1 MPDDCLNLSLSV
13 EIAILTDYMDL
24 FLPFFFF
31 SFFSLPMSVSQIF
44 VFLFRFCVNFGY
56 NFFQPKNT
64 RTDYYENPID
74 GRFYCNVCGRNYVR
88 KKHVLRH
95 IRYECVNVPPR
106 FYCANC
112 SKQYRQSNAL
122 FHHIRQKHGPLA
134 RDTMNFSGF
143 NQRNF
148 KVANDGRV
156 IFNCF

>member
-1 MPDDCLNLSLSV
+1 MLKYIYAKFKFIRQNCHFYWLYGSLSSSSSPS
-13 EIAILTDYMDL
+13 
-24 FLPFFFF
+24 FLHCLCLEF
-31 SFFSLPMSVSQIF
+31 SFFFAAIL
-44 VFLFRFCVNFGY
+44 VFNLF
-56 NFFQPKNT
+56 PKYS
-64 RTDYYENPID
+64 DYYENPID

-143 NQRNF
+143 TQRNF

-156 IFNCF
+156 VFNCF